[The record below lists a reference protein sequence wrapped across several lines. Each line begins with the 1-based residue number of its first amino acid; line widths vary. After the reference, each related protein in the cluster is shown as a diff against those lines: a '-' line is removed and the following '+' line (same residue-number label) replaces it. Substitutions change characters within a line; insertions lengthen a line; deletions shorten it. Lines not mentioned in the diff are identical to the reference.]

1 MVSPLKLTLL
11 VAAALSAVSAT
22 PAFVTTRNSLPSSL
36 PITATLG
43 IRFAKPQGNDGEE
56 RAWIVDESI
65 QTKDKKNEATP
76 LDFQFPNPFAELFE
90 MMSNFDDV
98 VDDFFNKR
106 MGNGEVFYGKR
117 KYKPSGN
124 VESEYNGYGFSD
136 WRKIQA
142 AKEFREERARI
153 REEQMKAKDDMD
165 Q

>member
-1 MVSPLKLTLL
+1 MVSVLRLSVFAVVTPST
-11 VAAALSAVSAT
+11 LSAR
-22 PAFVTTRNSLPSSL
+22 PAFVTTRNSLPS
-36 PITATLG
+36 LG
-43 IRFAKPQGNDGEE
+43 VTTSASVPCAKPQDNEGEE
-56 RAWIVDESI
+56 KAWLVDESI
-65 QTKDKKNEATP
+65 QTKDGQNAPSP
-76 LDFQFPNPFAELFE
+76 LDFKFPNPFAELID

-142 AKEFREERARI
+142 AREFREERARI
-153 REEQMKAKDDMD
+153 REEQLRAKDGLDK
-165 Q
+165 